1 MFCAKAGLLGGRID
15 RRLGRSVLG
24 YGASQ
29 LLAATP
35 TAVNVNL
42 DQLMLS
48 QMVQSSKLGQYSV
61 AASLTALTS
70 PFLAP
75 IGSVLFPRLASGHD
89 APQAARRLQW
99 VGVIVTAA
107 LGALM
112 MAALAAVALPLI
124 PIIFGHRYRPSV
136 DLVWIMAPSGV
147 FLALNQVMG
156 DLLRGRGQP
165 LTVAVAQGVGAAL
178 TVAMLVILIPAL
190 GATGA
195 AITTTV
201 TYGLTTV
208 IMLFGLRRRL
218 ATDHE

>member
-1 MFCAKAGLLGGRID
+1 
-15 RRLGRSVLG
+15 
-24 YGASQ
+24 
-29 LLAATP
+29 
-35 TAVNVNL
+35 
-42 DQLMLS
+42 
-48 QMVQSSKLGQYSV
+48 
-61 AASLTALTS
+61 
-70 PFLAP
+70 
-75 IGSVLFPRLASGHD
+75 
-89 APQAARRLQW
+89 
-99 VGVIVTAA
+99 
-107 LGALM
+107 
-112 MAALAAVALPLI
+112 
-124 PIIFGHRYRPSV
+124 
-136 DLVWIMAPSGV
+136 MAPSGV